1 MAEEENEE
9 EKKSGKGKIILLIVV
24 GLLLVLISVGSTV
37 AVLMLFKDEPEVA
50 AEEGEEADA
59 EAAAEDVRLPA
70 VYFPLK
76 PPLLVTYNDRGRQRY
91 AQIELTLL
99 TRSEAVVAE
108 VELHSSRIRND
119 LIIAFS
125 GLEFFEVQTPEG
137 KELMRQQALETVQTI
152 LTQEMGDP
160 GIEQVLFTNLV
171 MQ

>member
-1 MAEEENEE
+1 MAEEEQEE
-9 EKKSGKGKIILLIVV
+9 AKGGKGKIILLIVI

-37 AVLMLFKDEPEVA
+37 AVLMLFKDDPEPT
-50 AEEGEEADA
+50 AEEGA
-59 EAAAEDVRLPA
+59 EAAEAEPEEELRPPA

-99 TRSEAVVAE
+99 TRSEEVVKE

-119 LIIAFS
+119 LILTFS
-125 GLEFFEVQTPEG
+125 GLEFYEVQTAEG
-137 KELMRQQALETVQTI
+137 KELMRQQALDTVQRI
-152 LTQEMGDP
+152 LTEEMGEP
-160 GIEQVLFTNLV
+160 GVEQVLFTNLV